1 MKRNT
6 LMLAVMLPTLLGGC
20 ATGSPLHLNEP
31 ARSQASVD
39 VANLRAP
46 REVPYE
52 TQEQEG
58 IAVRYN
64 LFFLKDDNFSGYRL
78 TLILRNNTN
87 RPEVFMPE
95 VLLRDATGLVLQ
107 PDTYEGF
114 MSLAAALA
122 GTSVPPI
129 PVAQNDRYYHQGAV
143 TSPSG
148 RTYTYSGTTTSDPSG
163 DAAGSFARGFAQG
176 RAMRAARDRE
186 DGRLMLRWGTSYW
199 LKERYTVPPKSA
211 VSGALLFSSRA
222 LTNLPLT
229 ITVNLAQRQFEFKT
243 VTSAR

>member
-31 ARSQASVD
+31 ARSQPAVD
-39 VANLRAP
+39 VANLYAP
-46 REVPYE
+46 REIPYE
-52 TQEQEG
+52 TQEHAG
-58 IAVRYN
+58 VAVSYN
-64 LFFLKDDNFSGYRL
+64 LFFVKGANFSGYRL
-78 TLILRNNTN
+78 ALILRNNTE
-87 RPEVFMPE
+87 RAEVFTPE
-95 VLLRDATGLVLQ
+95 VLVRDATGLLIQ

-114 MSLAAALA
+114 MSLAASLA

-176 RAMRAARDRE
+176 TAMRAARDRE

-199 LKERYTVPPKSA
+199 LKERYTVPPRSA
-211 VSGALLFSSRA
+211 VSGALLFSSPTV
-222 LTNLPLT
+222 TNLPLT
-229 ITVNLAQRQFEFKT
+229 ITVNLGQRPFEFKT
-243 VTSAR
+243 VASAR